1 MINPRYFIVKPILT
15 TIFLLWFG
23 FIIDINAQSPDYLWY
38 YRVYFTDKGE
48 NTISSFQAE
57 DLLSSKA
64 IARREKTQVPYPDIK
79 DIPVSASYI
88 NQLKQNGLTLHCTSK
103 WMNSVLLK
111 SVTEVDIN
119 TISELAFVKEVKLV
133 KRPAKNALFNE
144 KLNFQVTT
152 SDIPPF
158 DRTVTM
164 LNGTALHLS
173 GYNGKDVLIAVL
185 DGGFQYADQIS
196 SLNNVRNRNGIKAV
210 YDYVKKNRNVY
221 SSSTHGTAVLSVL
234 AGDLPGLIHGTA
246 TGADF
251 ILLKTEDVDSEF
263 PCEEDMWVAGAE
275 FADSAGADI
284 ITSSLG
290 YYNFDDQSM
299 NYKAEQLDGNTAFI
313 TLAADIA
320 ASKGIL
326 VVNSAGNERAKEWK
340 RIIFPSDGDSVLAAG
355 AVDGN
360 NFISTFSSAGPSSD
374 RRVKPDLSA
383 LGVSVPVQ
391 VSASTIGRANG
402 TSFSCPVLTG
412 MAACLIQAVPN
423 AKNTEI
429 LAAMQRSGDRYLSPD
444 SLYGYGIPDIV
455 KALTELQ
462 DQHTTIPDN
471 EVVAAPNPTNGDLE
485 LIFREAPGSFYIEII
500 NISGKTLFRNE
511 FPEWA
516 GRSVRLPAFQEL
528 GQGVYNIR
536 IISSTGSKVI
546 RIIKLN
552 N

>member
-1 MINPRYFIVKPILT
+1 
-15 TIFLLWFG
+15 
-23 FIIDINAQSPDYLWY
+23 
-38 YRVYFTDKGE
+38 
-48 NTISSFQAE
+48 
-57 DLLSSKA
+57 
-64 IARREKTQVPYPDIK
+64 
-79 DIPVSASYI
+79 
-88 NQLKQNGLTLHCTSK
+88 
-103 WMNSVLLK
+103 
-111 SVTEVDIN
+111 
-119 TISELAFVKEVKLV
+119 
-133 KRPAKNALFNE
+133 
-144 KLNFQVTT
+144 
-152 SDIPPF
+152 
-158 DRTVTM
+158 M
-164 LNGTALHLS
+164 LNGTAMYLS

-196 SLNNVRNRNGIKAV
+196 SLNNLRNRNGIKAV
-210 YDYVKKNRNVY
+210 YDFVKKTNNAY
-221 SSSTHGTAVLSVL
+221 SSSTHSTAVLSVL
-234 AGDLPGLIHGTA
+234 AGDLPGLIRGTA
-246 TGADF
+246 PGADF

-263 PCEEDMWVAGAE
+263 PCEEDMWIAGAE

-299 NYKAEQLDGNTAFI
+299 NYKADQLDGNTAFI

-340 RIIFPSDGDSVLAAG
+340 KIIFPADGDFVLAAG

-360 NFISTFSSAGPSSD
+360 NYISTFSSAGPSYD

-391 VSASTIGRANG
+391 ISASTTGRLNG
-402 TSFSCPVLTG
+402 TSFSCPVLSG

-455 KALTELQ
+455 EALTELQ
-462 DQHTTIPDN
+462 DKYTTIPDN
-471 EVVAAPNPTNGDLE
+471 EIVAAPNPTNGNME

-500 NISGKTLFRNE
+500 NISGKILFRNE

-516 GRSVRLPAFQEL
+516 GRSVRLTAFQEL
-528 GQGVYNIR
+528 RQGIYNIR
-536 IISSTGSKVI
+536 ITGSTGSKVI

>member
-1 MINPRYFIVKPILT
+1 MINPRDYIVKIILAAF
-15 TIFLLWFG
+15 FLLPAG
-23 FIIDINAQSPDYLWY
+23 FTIDIKAQTLDYKWY

-48 NTISSFQAE
+48 NSTVLFQPE
-57 DLLSSKA
+57 NLLTAKA
-64 IARREKTQVPYPDIK
+64 IARREKSQIPYPDIK
-79 DIPVSASYI
+79 DIPVSTSYI
-88 NQLKQNGLTLHCTSK
+88 NQLKQYGLTPHCSSK

-111 SVTEVDIN
+111 SVVEVDIN
-119 TISELAFVKEVKLV
+119 TISELTFVREVKLV
-133 KRPAKNALFNE
+133 KRPTKNGLYND
-144 KLNFQVTT
+144 KLDFQVTT

-158 DRTVTM
+158 DRPVTM
-164 LNGTALHLS
+164 LNGTAMHLS

-196 SLNNVRNRNGIKAV
+196 SLSNLRSRNGIKAV
-210 YDYVKKNRNVY
+210 HDFVKKSNNVY

-234 AGDLPGLIHGTA
+234 AGDLPGLIRGTA

-251 ILLKTEDVDSEF
+251 ILLKTEDVGSEF

-299 NYKAEQLDGNTAFI
+299 NYKAGQLDGNTAFI
-313 TLAADIA
+313 TIAADIA

-340 RIIFPSDGDSVLAAG
+340 RIIFPADGDSVLAAG

-360 NFISTFSSAGPSSD
+360 NIISSFSSAGPSSD

-391 VSASTIGRANG
+391 ISASTIGRANG
-402 TSFSCPVLTG
+402 TSFSCPVLSG
-412 MAACLIQAVPN
+412 MAACLIQAVPR
-423 AKNTEI
+423 AKNSEV
-429 LAAMQRSGDRYLSPD
+429 LSAMQRSGDRYLSPD
-444 SLYGYGIPDIV
+444 SLYGYGIPDILE
-455 KALTELQ
+455 ALTELQ
-462 DQHTTIPDN
+462 DNYVRTPDD
-471 EVVAAPNPTNGDLE
+471 EIVAAPNPTKGDLE
-485 LIFREAPGSFYIEII
+485 IIFREAPGSFHIEII
-500 NISGKTLFRNE
+500 NLSGKVLFRSG
-511 FPEWA
+511 FPAWA
-516 GRSVRLPAFQEL
+516 GRSVRLTTFQEL

-536 IISSTGSKVI
+536 IISSTGTRVL